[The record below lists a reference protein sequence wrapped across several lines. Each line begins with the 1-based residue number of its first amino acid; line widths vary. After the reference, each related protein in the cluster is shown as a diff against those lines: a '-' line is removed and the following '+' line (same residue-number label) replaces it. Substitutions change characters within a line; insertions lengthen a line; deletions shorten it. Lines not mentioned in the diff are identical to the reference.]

1 MRSWLRANRLP
12 LVCAALA
19 LVVYCACAGDRLRR
33 RSSDPH
39 FVVQADAW
47 LHGHLDIPSW
57 PGGADDPAKL
67 EEVRLDD
74 GQVVRG
80 RRLDTRKTFRVAGGA
95 EIPIERVK
103 ESLRTLSYN
112 SFPPFPSVLL
122 LPQAIVHGPWANDV
136 AFTCIVAALIP
147 FFFIRLLRR
156 LRAAGLH
163 ERGPVDEA
171 WLAALLCLGTVLFFS
186 SVQGRVWFT
195 AHVVG
200 VLLAILYVHASV
212 EARHPV
218 LAGLFL
224 GLAFAT
230 RTPMLFMAPL
240 FVFEAWRADRTRIVP
255 TLLRFA
261 APLAVIGA
269 ACAAYNYARFH
280 ELTEFGHSYL
290 AVRQQAQMERYGL
303 ANAHYLGRN
312 LTVALTLLP
321 ELSLRRPFV
330 AISGHGMALWITTP
344 ALLLVLWPAR
354 RGPWHRMLWA
364 TIGCVAIWPLLYQN
378 SGWIQFGYRFSLDY
392 IVLLVLVL
400 ALSGRVFGRVTKAL
414 IVLGILVNLF
424 GAVTFHRAEIFYR
437 TDGAAYDCVVP
448 H

>member
-1 MRSWLRANRLP
+1 
-12 LVCAALA
+12 
-19 LVVYCACAGDRLRR
+19 
-33 RSSDPH
+33 
-39 FVVQADAW
+39 
-47 LHGHLDIPSW
+47 
-57 PGGADDPAKL
+57 
-67 EEVRLDD
+67 
-74 GQVVRG
+74 
-80 RRLDTRKTFRVAGGA
+80 
-95 EIPIERVK
+95 VK

-122 LPQAIVHGPWANDV
+122 LPQVLIHGPWANDV
-136 AFTCIVAALIP
+136 AFTCVAAALIP

-163 ERGPVDEA
+163 DRGPADEA

-200 VLLAILYVHASV
+200 VLCAVLYVHASV
-212 EARHPV
+212 EAAHPA

-224 GLAFAT
+224 GLAVAT

-240 FVFEAWRADRTRIVP
+240 FLFEVWRVERARLARKLIA
-255 TLLRFA
+255 FA
-261 APLAVIGA
+261 VPLALIGA

-303 ANAHYLGRN
+303 ANVHYLGRN

-321 ELSLRRPFV
+321 ELSLRSPFV
-330 AISGHGMALWITTP
+330 SISGHGMALWITTP
-344 ALLLVLWPAR
+344 ALLLLIWPAQ

-364 TIGCVAIWPLLYQN
+364 TVACVAIWPLLYQN
-378 SGWIQFGYRFSLDY
+378 SGWIQFGYRFILDY
-392 IVLLVLVL
+392 IVLLVLLL
-400 ALSGRVFGRVTKAL
+400 ALSGRLLTRAVKGL
-414 IVLGILVNLF
+414 IVLGILINLF
-424 GAVTFHRAEIFYR
+424 GAITFHRAEGFYR
-437 TDGAAYDCVVP
+437 TDGPAYDCVVP